1 MTCFNHEIMSI
12 KLRIWHQC
20 PLYIKLEKQM
30 SGFTLVSGQIEVLE
44 KVLGSTAN
52 RRGYGFFR
60 MLRNRTIWSLPTNPQ
75 TLIPHGFF
83 FNHRHTHSQI
93 LWEELLGRKLEAAAA
108 KKLEEAFL
116 EYRVRKSVPSWLPFL
131 PNGSFWIPS
140 SEETIKSLQVL
151 AEKIRV
157 SKSSRKS
164 SSASLSLDGS
174 KISSISK
181 VAEWSLIQQTDKL
194 LSQWGGSK
202 DDNASASSDTIA
214 TRPPSSETQLKGM

>member
-1 MTCFNHEIMSI
+1 MA
-12 KLRIWHQC
+12 WHGMAINVHC
-20 PLYIKLEKQM
+20 PLSLRKQM
-30 SGFTLVSGQIEVLE
+30 SGFTPLPGQIEVLE

-52 RRGYGFFR
+52 RRGGLWFLQK
-60 MLRNRTIWSLPTNPQ
+60 MLRNRTTWSLPTNLQ

-93 LWEELLGRKLEAAAA
+93 LWEELLGRKLEASAA

-164 SSASLSLDGS
+164 SSASMSLDGS

-214 TRPPSSETQLKGM
+214 TRPASSETQLKGM